1 MQDGLLLQR
10 HVVEDEVLE
19 SLEFLRIR
27 QTAGKEKEAYLLIA
41 ETLLLHD
48 GMHQVL
54 DLVTTEIQP
63 SLDGNDGP
71 VRKTVITHDVADV
84 GESDKHA
91 GTVLVA
97 ESALDIEFLE
107 KLGIHAGAALHL
119 VRKLVYQVFVKVFPC
134 HRLLSLF
141 VVTPPHLRRRH

>member
-54 DLVTTEIQP
+54 DLVATEIQP

-91 GTVLVA
+91 GTILVSQ
-97 ESALDIEFLE
+97 SALDIEFLE